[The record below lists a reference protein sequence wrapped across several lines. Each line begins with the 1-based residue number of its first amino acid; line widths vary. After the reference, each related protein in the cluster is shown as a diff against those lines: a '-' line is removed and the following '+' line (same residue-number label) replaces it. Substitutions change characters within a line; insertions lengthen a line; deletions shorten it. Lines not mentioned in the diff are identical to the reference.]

1 MANPLH
7 RLMRTLQAPLGNLGI
22 LLGELN
28 KTKNT

>member
-1 MANPLH
+1 MAQPLH

-28 KTKNT
+28 KKKTT